1 MKSCPGHL
9 TRQVRFLPN
18 YDEFLQF
25 SRSSIGTQANT
36 SKPITDLRNHS
47 WSISANL
54 AQKGLDKEGE
64 TFHLHDIALQSRPS
78 HSGLSLRF
86 VGSNH
91 YYPVKGIFS
100 PRNKTLSRLIVQFY
114 RDLLTLK
121 LRHNHLQ
128 GHIVNQSILIQNLS
142 GRPSLSI
149 SQLRPHPVKRAK
161 SIFRRRF
168 LDSNVDVDPV
178 TNSTSTR
185 YEAVN
190 DVPLFQL
197 RTGDWRLAIFLFEEV
212 EKCVRIFTF
221 SPDLKP
227 ISLEAKLGLYIEAF
241 SLLHQ
246 IVSQKM

>member
-47 WSISANL
+47 RSISANL
-54 AQKGLDKEGE
+54 AQKGLDKERE
-64 TFHLHDIALQSRPS
+64 ALHPHYITLQSRCS
-78 HSGLSLRF
+78 HSGLYLCL
-86 VGSNH
+86 VGSDR

-100 PRNKTLSRLIVQFY
+100 PRNKTVSRLIVQFY
-114 RDLLTLK
+114 RDLLTVK

-128 GHIVNQSILIQNLS
+128 GHIVDQSIFIQNLFR
-142 GRPSLSI
+142 GPSLSI
-149 SQLRPHPVKRAK
+149 SQLRSHPVKRIK
-161 SIFRRRF
+161 SIFGRRF

-178 TNSTSTR
+178 TNSTSTG

-190 DVPLFQL
+190 HVPLFQL
-197 RTGDWRLAIFLFEEV
+197 RTGDWRLTIFLFEE
-212 EKCVRIFTF
+212 
-221 SPDLKP
+221 
-227 ISLEAKLGLYIEAF
+227 
-241 SLLHQ
+241 
-246 IVSQKM
+246 